1 MTTETTYN
9 FISFDELFNAIE
21 NDSTEN
27 NFKTSAAFLISA
39 VTDWPKLNLQ
49 EPKDLIAELN
59 LEIKEKLNFDNLK
72 SYLEQLNPNND
83 AWKMEPVT
91 ALLEMFDFDRK
102 GINDK
107 SVSLETIVDKLT
119 HHYRHK

>member
-1 MTTETTYN
+1 M
-9 FISFDELFNAIE
+9 FNAIE

-83 AWKMEPVT
+83 AWKMEAVT

>member
-49 EPKDLIAELN
+49 EPKDLIAELK

-83 AWKMEPVT
+83 AWKMEAVT

-107 SVSLETIVDKLT
+107 SISLETIVDKLT

>member
-49 EPKDLIAELN
+49 EPKDLIAELK

-83 AWKMEPVT
+83 AWKMEAVT

>member
-49 EPKDLIAELN
+49 EPKDLIAELK

-72 SYLEQLNPNND
+72 SYVEQLNPNND
-83 AWKMEPVT
+83 AWKMEAVT

>member
-83 AWKMEPVT
+83 AWKMEAVT

>member
-1 MTTETTYN
+1 MTTEITYN

-49 EPKDLIAELN
+49 EPKDLIAELK

-72 SYLEQLNPNND
+72 SYVEQLNPTND
-83 AWKMEPVT
+83 AWKMEAVT

>member
-72 SYLEQLNPNND
+72 SYVEQLNPNND
-83 AWKMEPVT
+83 AWKMEAVT

-119 HHYRHK
+119 QHYRHK

>member
-72 SYLEQLNPNND
+72 SYVEQLNPNND
-83 AWKMEPVT
+83 AWKMEAVT

>member
-72 SYLEQLNPNND
+72 SYVEQLNPNND
-83 AWKMEPVT
+83 AWKMEAVT
-91 ALLEMFDFDRK
+91 ALLEMFDIDRK

-107 SVSLETIVDKLT
+107 SISLETIVDKLT
-119 HHYRHK
+119 QHYRHK

>member
-9 FISFDELFNAIE
+9 FISFDELF
-21 NDSTEN
+21 
-27 NFKTSAAFLISA
+27 
-39 VTDWPKLNLQ
+39 
-49 EPKDLIAELN
+49 
-59 LEIKEKLNFDNLK
+59 KEKLNFDNLK
-72 SYLEQLNPNND
+72 SYVEQLNPNND
-83 AWKMEPVT
+83 AWKMEAVT

>member
-49 EPKDLIAELN
+49 EPKDLIAELK

-83 AWKMEPVT
+83 AWKMEAVT

-107 SVSLETIVDKLT
+107 SISLETIVDKLT
-119 HHYRHK
+119 QHYRHK

>member
-49 EPKDLIAELN
+49 EPKDLIAELK

-72 SYLEQLNPNND
+72 SYVEQLNPNND
-83 AWKMEPVT
+83 AWKMEAVT

-107 SVSLETIVDKLT
+107 SISLETIVDKLT

>member
-72 SYLEQLNPNND
+72 SYVEQLNPNND
-83 AWKMEPVT
+83 AWKMEAVT

-107 SVSLETIVDKLT
+107 SISLETIVDKLT
-119 HHYRHK
+119 QHYRHK